1 MAERKRDTTRV
12 EFHTR
17 AKLEIVGKTTG
28 EKSHEGYTPKGK
40 DSGGDEIQGKVENLS
55 LKGMFLV
62 PDAPVGGLEEAS
74 EVSATISLAGT
85 ASNLS
90 IELNGE
96 VARVNE
102 EGIGI
107 RFTGM
112 EFDTFVHLR
121 NIVAYNTGDEE
132 RIMEEFSDTFE
143 KNEE

>member
-1 MAERKRDTTRV
+1 MAEKKRDTTRV

-17 AKLEIVGKTTG
+17 AILVLGGKAEDQKSSRESSKGGKVPGGKEI
-28 EKSHEGYTPKGK
+28 
-40 DSGGDEIQGKVENLS
+40 SGRVENLS

-62 PDAPVGGLEEAS
+62 PDAPVSDVEVGHV
-74 EVSATISLAGT
+74 VSATIRLAGT
-85 ASNLS
+85 ASDLS

-96 VARVNE
+96 IVRRDE

-107 RFTGM
+107 RFTDM

-132 RIMEEFSDTFE
+132 KIMEEFSETFE
-143 KNEE
+143 ENEE